1 MTKSLQRKIARVN
14 KQGNDAGSALA
25 LIRSL
30 AEEVPS
36 RRGRGGLAGRRG
48 ALPIE

>member
-1 MTKSLQRKIARVN
+1 MTKLLQRKIARVN

-30 AEEVPS
+30 AEGAFS
-36 RRGRGGLAGRRG
+36 KGAGR
-48 ALPIE
+48 PQTKSP